1 MQGGVLMPR
10 PHKCRRICGVP
21 AAKGMAP
28 LGRAAGESILL
39 RLEEY
44 EALRLIDLEGWTQ
57 QQCAEQ
63 MGVGRTT
70 VTAIYDQARRKMAEA
85 LVLQKNL
92 LLSGGK
98 YAVCGAGTRE
108 CRRCCHCQR
117 RGAGPEE

>member
-1 MQGGVLMPR
+1 MPR
-10 PHKCRRICGVP
+10 PRKCRRICGVP

-70 VTAIYDQARRKMAEA
+70 VTAIYDQA

>member
-1 MQGGVLMPR
+1 MPR
-10 PHKCRRICGVP
+10 PRKCRRICGVP

-28 LGRAAGESILL
+28 LGRAAEESILL

-92 LLSGGK
+92 LLSGGE
-98 YAVCGAGTRE
+98 YAVCSAEARE
-108 CRRCCHCQR
+108 CCRCCHCQR
-117 RGAGPEE
+117 RGARPEE